1 MSGGQEFECALT
13 GVSQEGGP
21 LNTEDDDLE
30 DLPAGWTRVTIQRRQ
45 YNPEWVLLQQVKEAA
60 LQGILLQMPEELRA
74 EQTPLLRIQVK
85 SQFFAMEQAI
95 PMFTTDIDEVIH
107 IAGGE
112 DALEAFNE
120 FRQSVGLAPA
130 PLIGPPVEEE

>member
-1 MSGGQEFECALT
+1 MSGQEYECALT
-13 GVSQEGGP
+13 GISQEGGP

-30 DLPAGWTRVTIQRRQ
+30 DLPVGWTRVTIQRRQ

-60 LQGILLQMPEELRA
+60 LQGILIQMPEEMRA
-74 EQTPLLRIQVK
+74 EQTPLMRIQVK

-95 PMFTTDIDEVIH
+95 PMFTTDIDEVLF
-107 IAGGE
+107 IASGE

-120 FRQSVGLAPA
+120 FRQNLGLNIA
-130 PLIGPPVEEE
+130 PLIGPPEENS